1 MSEPKNAEALKDTS
15 RVPLGERQAW
25 SPAQAAQV
33 YSLDYEGVRLAI
45 NNGDLDHI
53 PPAEPLRKPG
63 RRRVTKVRYGFAG
76 SAAWR
81 NNP

>member
-45 NNGDLDHI
+45 NNGDLDTFR
-53 PPAEPLRKPG
+53 PPTASASQADAGSRKPLWI
-63 RRRVTKVRYGFAG
+63 AG

>member
-25 SPAQAAQV
+25 SPYQAAQV
-33 YSLDYEGVRLAI
+33 YSLDYEGCAWRSTTETSTHSARRTDSA
-45 NNGDLDHI
+45 NQADAGS
-53 PPAEPLRKPG
+53 RKP
-63 RRRVTKVRYGFAG
+63 RWTAG